1 MLVCTARDGGGQV
14 GTEERP
20 DCLVRTRGDSL
31 SEQTFLSAYHKIS
44 IVGLTLVLP
53 NMPAALTFKHFSSIA
68 FNLSHLSPT
77 LSTRSSRLLLSAI
90 PAKPSPKYPQ
100 VPTVTV
106 KTTDGVGSMEMVYSD
121 KKTLKIDL
129 DGDLKYE
136 DLRRK
141 VRARDGCRRQA
152 TTEAPM
158 PVRSL
163 AEPLPWHLR
172 PSPLLR
178 WKPQREHCV

>member
-1 MLVCTARDGGGQV
+1 
-14 GTEERP
+14 
-20 DCLVRTRGDSL
+20 
-31 SEQTFLSAYHKIS
+31 
-44 IVGLTLVLP
+44 
-53 NMPAALTFKHFSSIA
+53 MPAALTFKHFSSIT

-77 LSTRSSRLLLSAI
+77 LSSRASRLLLSAI

-100 VPTVTV
+100 LPQVTV

-141 VRARDGCRRQA
+141 V
-152 TTEAPM
+152 EAPA
-158 PVRSL
+158 R
-163 AEPLPWHLR
+163 ALR
-172 PSPLLR
+172 M
-178 WKPQREHCV
+178 KEEGM